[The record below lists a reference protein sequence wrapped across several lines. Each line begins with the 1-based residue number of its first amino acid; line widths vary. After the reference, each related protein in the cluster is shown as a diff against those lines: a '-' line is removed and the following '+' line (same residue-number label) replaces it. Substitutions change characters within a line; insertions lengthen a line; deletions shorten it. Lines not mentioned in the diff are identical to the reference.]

1 MNKSFCALGISVIVL
16 ATSACRPTPQP
27 VPPASPAV
35 PATVTVAVAPT
46 ATATRTPTASPA
58 PTLVPIVAPTTA
70 PAAAATSAPTAT
82 ATQILPTPTPQAAAQ
97 LQAVVNSPEVG
108 YLNVRD
114 APAVSGALVAQ
125 AKDGTT
131 LDVLDAAST
140 AKSKIGQQDQWLKVR
155 TPDGKEGFAAAWY
168 LRLPG
173 VQPTALPATPEPDP
187 LSASSAFLNQT
198 NALRAQKGL
207 PPYRLANRLNAAAA
221 RHSQDMAQTDNIG
234 YTGSDGSTVQQRV
247 ADTGYVSS
255 AVAESILGGPLTI
268 EQVFEAL
275 QAKPADLE
283 ALLSAQFSEMGANA
297 AKGKEGKIY
306 YTLVFAA
313 PATVATPTASAAS
326 GAVLDLFN
334 RTNALRAAN
343 GLSPYRLSDKL
354 NASAQRHSQ
363 DMANTGNIDH
373 AGSDGSTAK
382 QRILDTGYE
391 AQFTGEDIYGGV
403 VTVDDTWNFWSTD
416 PLHLATLVNQLY
428 TDIGFSVVKGQ
439 RGTYYYTMD
448 LARPTS
454 P

>member
-1 MNKSFCALGISVIVL
+1 MNKSFCTLSICAIVL
-16 ATSACRPTPQP
+16 VTSACRPTPQP

-46 ATATRTPTASPA
+46 ATTTRAPTASPA
-58 PTLVPIVAPTTA
+58 PTLVPTATA

-82 ATQILPTPTPQAAAQ
+82 ATQILPTPTPQAAAK
-97 LQAVVNSPEVG
+97 LQVVVNSPEVG

-125 AKDGTT
+125 TKDGTT

-173 VQPTALPATPEPDP
+173 IQPMALPATPEPDP

-234 YTGSDGSTVQQRV
+234 HTGSDGSTVQQRV

-334 RTNALRAAN
+334 RTNALRAQN

-354 NASAQRHSQ
+354 NASAERHCQ

-373 AGSDGSTAK
+373 AGSDGSTPK

-391 AQFTGEDIYGGV
+391 AQFTGEDIYGGG
-403 VTVDDTWNFWSTD
+403 VTVEDTWGFWSTD
-416 PLHLATLVNQLY
+416 PPHQATLVNQLY
-428 TDIGFSVVKGQ
+428 TDIGISVVKGQ
-439 RGTYYYTMD
+439 RGACYYTMD
-448 LARPTS
+448 LAKPTS